1 MGVVIEAESC
11 GTAAQGS
18 GVPSNH
24 TRLGLPGSE
33 GGPHSL
39 LIIAPALG
47 LLVLSYLET
56 RRASK

>member
-18 GVPSNH
+18 GVLPLN
-24 TRLGLPGSE
+24 LGLPGSE